1 MKKIIS
7 DMPFEQY
14 LAVDAASN
22 SILSKVRVSPAHCW
36 EYMNR
41 RRESTEAQVIGQA
54 VHCLVLEP
62 ESFPSRFAEAPEVD
76 RRTKVGK
83 DLWTEFC
90 QSNPGK
96 TILKIDHANVAR
108 SVSRAILGHET
119 ARVLLAG
126 IHPEMS
132 IFWDDRET
140 QCKARVDA
148 WNAPLGVVC
157 DLKTTTNAS
166 ARFFE
171 RQIIQ
176 LGYYRQAAWYMRGMR
191 ACGLEPKSFVF
202 IAVEKEAPFGVSLF
216 SISRDLL
223 SVGDDENVRL
233 LEIFAKA
240 KREDVWPGYPT
251 HVQAVSVPAWMTGG
265 PDSIE
270 EF

>member
-1 MKKIIS
+1 MKNIIS

-22 SILSKVRVSPAHCW
+22 SILSAVRFSPRHCL
-36 EYMNR
+36 EYINR
-41 RRESTEAQVIGQA
+41 RRESTEAQIIGQA

-62 ESFPSRFAEAPEVD
+62 ERYDSMFAEAPEID
-76 RRTKVGK
+76 RRTKAGK
-83 DLWTEFC
+83 EWWDRFC
-90 QSNPGK
+90 QENAGK
-96 TILKIDHANVAR
+96 TVLKRVQAGTAR
-108 SVSRAILGHET
+108 AVSRAIAEHET
-119 ARVLLAG
+119 AKVLLAG
-126 IHPEMS
+126 AHPEMS
-132 IFWDDRET
+132 IFWEDRET
-140 QCKARVDA
+140 QCKARIDA
-148 WNAPLGVVC
+148 WNPPLGVVC

-176 LGYYRQAAWYMRGMR
+176 LGYYRQAAWYMRGLR
-191 ACGLEPKSFVF
+191 ACGLQPKSFVF
-202 IAVEKEAPFGVSLF
+202 VAVEKDPPYGVSLF

-223 SVGDDENVRL
+223 AAGDDENVRL
-233 LEIFAKA
+233 LETFAKA